1 MDQYLQTP
9 EYSASLI
16 CVDSYGDG
24 VPAGRFYSGDG
35 ERTFSCMVHLLR
47 AMEDA
52 LADAATAHW
61 VEEIPE
67 TSQRGRMA
75 SFLVRISFCQNSTWQ
90 GSLTWLEIG
99 QEERFRSAL
108 ELVFLMDKAL
118 RG

>member
-1 MDQYLQTP
+1 MDQQLQTP

-24 VPAGRFYSGDG
+24 VPAGRFYSGGG
-35 ERTFSCMVHLLR
+35 ERTFSCLVHLLR
-47 AMEDA
+47 AIEDS
-52 LADAATAHW
+52 LADAAAARW
-61 VEEIPE
+61 MEELPE

-90 GSLTWLEIG
+90 GSLTWLETG
-99 QEERFRSAL
+99 REERFRSAL
-108 ELVFLMDKAL
+108 ELVFQMDKAL